1 MERPKGKLIKAEDLH
16 ALPGGNSFAALLRE
30 EGDKIRR
37 DVSMLINPE
46 DSASGRIQSGIT
58 LVYPGCSTK
67 GHSHPDREE
76 VYFFINGRG
85 FMAADG
91 EQEWEVKA
99 GDTFYVSPGPYH
111 TTRNPYDRPL
121 EFFWITIKID

>member
-1 MERPKGKLIKAEDLH
+1 MEQPKGKVIKGEDLH
-16 ALPGGNSFAALLRE
+16 ALQGGNSFAALLRE

-37 DVSMLINPE
+37 DVFMFINPE

-76 VYFFINGRG
+76 VYFFISGRG
-85 FMAADG
+85 FMGADG

-111 TTRNPYDRPL
+111 TARNPYDRPL